1 MAMKK
6 VLFIDRDGT
15 LIQEPPDEQVD
26 SLEKL
31 VFMPGVFRALTA
43 IRERTDYRFVMV
55 TNQDGL
61 GSASF
66 PEERFWPAHN
76 HLINTLRGEGIEFDE
91 VLIDRHFPSDNA
103 PTRKPGTAMLK
114 TYLDGSCDMERSYVI
129 GDREVDEQLARNL
142 GCRALRIGPAFGWE
156 KVAEVLLAGERAT
169 ELHRKT
175 RETDIYVKL
184 DPDRPGEAD
193 IETGLPFL
201 NHMLSQLVV
210 HGALSLTI
218 HAKGDLEVDEHH
230 TMEDTALALGEC
242 LRLAMGDKVGIQ
254 RYGYCLP
261 MDDSLCRVALDF
273 GGRPWLEWDVEFR
286 HDRVGELPT
295 EMFFHFFKSLSD
307 AAQMNLSICA
317 RGTNDHHRIESV
329 FKAVA
334 RALRMAMQRDIRHL
348 VLPSS
353 KGAL

>member
-1 MAMKK
+1 MKK

-156 KVAEVLLAGERAT
+156 KVAEGQRGSVEP
-169 ELHRKT
+169 RKAN
-175 RETDIYVKL
+175 RKKPKVFEYRKL
-184 DPDRPGEAD
+184 
-193 IETGLPFL
+193 
-201 NHMLSQLVV
+201 
-210 HGALSLTI
+210 
-218 HAKGDLEVDEHH
+218 
-230 TMEDTALALGEC
+230 
-242 LRLAMGDKVGIQ
+242 
-254 RYGYCLP
+254 
-261 MDDSLCRVALDF
+261 
-273 GGRPWLEWDVEFR
+273 
-286 HDRVGELPT
+286 
-295 EMFFHFFKSLSD
+295 
-307 AAQMNLSICA
+307 NL
-317 RGTNDHHRIESV
+317 
-329 FKAVA
+329 
-334 RALRMAMQRDIRHL
+334 
-348 VLPSS
+348 
-353 KGAL
+353 